1 MSAPINPAM
10 AANLEK
16 VLAGEQHRA
25 ALRMAWVR
33 LIAAVAATVIVW
45 LPLLLGMLP
54 PAAAEALRPSSWGAL
69 AFVGLSG
76 ALLVVTRSVPK
87 LGQWASL
94 AVALVDIPALSAIQ
108 HLQQS
113 RLPFMWQGIP
123 TNVGF
128 MCGLVA
134 LSVLSLS
141 RWVPFAAAAAALA
154 SIEATL
160 YRANMPFIPM
170 ALTGLVPFLVAFVGT
185 SVVGRL
191 RALVAETRKNDLVGK
206 YILGERLG
214 AGGMAEVFLATYS
227 PEGGFERRV
236 AVKRILPSFAT
247 HADSVA
253 LFRREAELGAL
264 LAHPNIVQVLDF
276 GAHAGTWFLAMEYV
290 EGIPLSRLL
299 AALRKSGEKL
309 PLTCAVYVAQALAE
323 ATDYIHTRTSP
334 TGAPLALVHRDLN
347 PPNVLLSTIGE
358 VKLSDFGIARAS
370 TQEQLTATGVVR
382 GKIGYCAP
390 EQLKGEAYDSR
401 ADLFSVGA
409 TLHELLTSEK
419 LFVGSNELALFNAC
433 LSGPIPP
440 PSAARPEVPEALDQ
454 VVLGLLEREKERR
467 TQSAALLLQQLRR
480 LPVEVVNLERGRA
493 ELKALVARFEKDKHE
508 AALAAVQ
515 SPGSGSGNEAEQATA
530 TVEVSAPPR

>member
-1 MSAPINPAM
+1 MSTVNPAV
-10 AANLEK
+10 AANLKK
-16 VLAGEQHRA
+16 VLSAEQHRA

-33 LIAAVAATVIVW
+33 FIAAVAATVIIW
-45 LPLLLGMLP
+45 LPIALGTLSP
-54 PAAAEALRPSSWGAL
+54 QVQQALRPTSY
-69 AFVGLSG
+69 G
-76 ALLVVTRSVPK
+76 ALLFVALSSALLWVTKRVPR

-94 AVALVDIPALSAIQ
+94 AVAVVDIPTLSAIQ
-108 HLQQS
+108 HIQQS

-141 RWVPFAAAAAALA
+141 KWVPFAAAAVATA
-154 SIEATL
+154 SIMATL
-160 YRANMPFIPM
+160 VRAGMPFIPM
-170 ALTGLVPFLVAFVGT
+170 ALTGLVPFLIAFIGS

-191 RALVAETRKNDLVGK
+191 RTLVAEARKSDLVGK

-227 PEGGFERRV
+227 PEGGFERKV

-276 GAHAGTWFLAMEYV
+276 GAHEGTYFLAMEYV

-299 AALRKSGEKL
+299 VYLRKRNERL
-309 PLTCAVYVAQALAE
+309 PLPGAVYVALMLAE

-334 TGAPLALVHRDLN
+334 TGSALALVHRDLN

-401 ADLFSVGA
+401 ADLFSLGA

-419 LFVGSNELALFNAC
+419 LFTGTTELALFNAC
-433 LSGPIPP
+433 LLGPIAP
-440 PSAARPEVPEALDQ
+440 PSAKRPEVPPALDA
-454 VVLGLLEREKERR
+454 VVMGLLERDKERR
-467 TQSAALLLQQLRR
+467 TQSAAELLRQLRQ
-480 LPVEVVNLERGRA
+480 LPGELGRVEGGRGQLRS
-493 ELKALVARFEKDKHE
+493 LVAQRAATDKHE
-508 AALAAVQ
+508 AVLAAVQ
-515 SPGSGSGNEAEQATA
+515 SAGTTDPGGGGIETQTA
-530 TVEVSAPPR
+530 SVPGRP